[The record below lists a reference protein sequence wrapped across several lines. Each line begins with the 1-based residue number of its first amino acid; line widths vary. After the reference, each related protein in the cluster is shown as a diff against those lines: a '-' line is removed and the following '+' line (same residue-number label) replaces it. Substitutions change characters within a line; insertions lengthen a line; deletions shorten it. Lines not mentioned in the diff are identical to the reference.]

1 MKGKL
6 YWFVAL
12 IGGCALFL
20 LSPLYGTYAYFTDT
34 KTIDTALTLKLLSV
48 TTNDVTITTNKL
60 NTTVTGDVTATVSG
74 FNGEV
79 NLSLADDATKW
90 EDYFSIELPTLTNGQ
105 SQQIKVTKK
114 KNLPASYNG
123 ALTLT
128 IHDTVKLSDGS
139 VVIVGSSTLV
149 IKDTED
155 TSEEWPSDDKFQNN
169 YFISQKIYFTTDT
182 NGYYQQVNDGVIY
195 IKYTGTLSNANI
207 EKLKTGFTLDVS
219 GTKYQLDVDIKV
231 FAGKGFKVVLKKL
244 KKSTVVN
251 GDSLYLHMDGIKND
265 LTYIGFGRF
274 AFRFLLNSD
283 FAFNK
288 SGVKLDTSIY
298 TRSTGVTLNYATQ
311 EDSGSVKTLAT
322 LSNLSNYA
330 TWQVSDTN
338 NFTITAQS
346 DTSVTIKQNSSSG
359 GKTAMLQL
367 VSKSDQT
374 VFFERQIVSV
384 NEEATETLKNEYE
397 VIAKTETSTMSTA
410 VLKEVTGTSSITA
423 TVKYNTTVKLVGNGK
438 YYAIP
443 IIFKITNDQGGPVKG
458 FSTFDF
464 AINYENNQSKGFW
477 TGDSSDQTP
486 YTKVYSADAQYLK
499 VIVYR
504 EVSTPNQGKDYG
516 YLKFRLLTI
525 PSDNY
530 TESNSGNV
538 RFEFGQLDLRDVRSL
553 RQSRMMITDKSAVS
567 EGATTNSNTVVEAT
581 TESTAETIASSEEVQ
596 TTTETTTSTSSEE
609 TTSDSSTTST
619 TTDDATETTTS
630 SEETVASQ

>member
-139 VVIVGSSTLV
+139 DVIVGSSTLT
-149 IKDTED
+149 IED
-155 TSEEWPSDDKFQNN
+155 EEYISEDNEEWPSDDKFQ
-169 YFISQKIYFTTDT
+169 K
-182 NGYYQQVNDGVIY
+182 GYYVAQELYYSQLNGFKTIVPAVIY
-195 IKYTGTLSNANI
+195 LAYTDSFSTESALNQYIEALKNSFVDQSNQTIAIKYIAN
-207 EKLKTGFTLDVS
+207 
-219 GTKYQLDVDIKV
+219 
-231 FAGKGFKVVLKKL
+231 KGFKITVSATSYSYIKFNKNQQYNVVSKSLLKTE
-244 KKSTVVN
+244 SF
-251 GDSLYLHMDGIKND
+251 YLPIMKE
-265 LTYIGFGRF
+265 
-274 AFRFLLNSD
+274 LLFNSD
-283 FAFNK
+283 FAFYN

-311 EDSGSVKTLAT
+311 KESSEKILAT
-322 LSNLSNYA
+322 LSNLSSYA

-374 VFFERQIVSV
+374 VLFERQIVSV

-397 VIAKTETSTMSTA
+397 VMAKIETSTMSTA
-410 VLKEVTGTSSITA
+410 VLKEVTGTSSITT

-464 AINYENNQSKGFW
+464 AINYEGNQSKGFW
-477 TGDSSDQTP
+477 TGDSSNQTP

-499 VIVYR
+499 VIVYK
-504 EVSTPNQGKDYG
+504 EVSTPNQGNSYG

-525 PSDNY
+525 PSGVY

-538 RFEFGQLDLRDVRSL
+538 RFGFYHLDLRDVRSL
-553 RQSRMMITDKSAVS
+553 SQSRMMITDKSAVS
-567 EGATTNSNTVVEAT
+567 KGATTNSNTVVEAT
-581 TESTAETIASSEEVQ
+581 TEATAETSASSEEVQ
-596 TTTETTTSTSSEE
+596 TTTSTSSEE